1 MKKISLLILLCF
13 SLFSCEDVIDV
24 DLTTAAPK
32 LVIDASIKWEKG
44 TTGNN
49 QSIKLTTTTG
59 FYAEQIPTVNNA
71 TVYVTNSANQQ
82 FDFIATTNDG
92 IYICTNFEPVI
103 NENYTLIVL
112 YNGET
117 FTATE
122 QLFATPTIE
131 SIEQKTVAGFGG
143 TDEIQIKFFYQDN
156 GQEVNNYLIRF
167 KYENVFFPEY
177 GALKDEF
184 FQGNQMFGFYANED
198 LKSGDNLQMSLQGIS
213 LRYYNY
219 MDKLINISGSNSGS
233 PFSTPPA
240 TVKGNIINTTN
251 SVNFA
256 LGYFN
261 LSEIDT
267 RNYVIE

>member
-1 MKKISLLILLCF
+1 MKKISFLLIICF

-24 DLTTAAPK
+24 NLNTANPK
-32 LVIDASIKWEKG
+32 LVIDASIKWGKG
-44 TTGNN
+44 TTGNA
-49 QSIKLTTTTG
+49 QTIKLTTTTG
-59 FYAEQIPTVNNA
+59 FYAETIPTVNNA
-71 TVYVTNSANQQ
+71 IVFVTNSTNQQ
-82 FDFIATTNDG
+82 FDFTNTTNDG
-92 IYICTNFEPVI
+92 NYICSNFVPVI
-103 NENYTLIVL
+103 DDNYTLTVI

-122 QLFATPTIE
+122 KLLPTPTIE

-143 TDEIQIKFFYQDN
+143 SDEIQVKFFYQDN
-156 GQEVNNYLIRF
+156 GQEVNYYLIGF
-167 KYENVFFPEY
+167 KYENIFFPEY

-184 FQGNQMFGFYANED
+184 FQGNQMFGFYSNAD
-198 LKSGDNLQMSLQGIS
+198 LKAGENLKMSLQGIS
-213 LRYYNY
+213 LPYFSY
-219 MDKLINISGSNSGS
+219 MSKLINISGSNAGS

-256 LGYFN
+256 LGYFH
-261 LSEIDT
+261 LSEIDS